1 MNTKYLVSKS
11 LQCGMSHRAPPII
24 HWQEDGQAR
33 QAHWI
38 SEAGLPPPEQV
49 VVADDTLSADAAFR
63 LVQSGTAILWR
74 GDYPNARH
82 LLQALTRRVDRP
94 PRNGL
99 PPAKTPLE
107 AFERH
112 RASQGRR
119 ATLLGRLLVPL
130 CVDDHGYRI
139 PLRRAQD
146 INDAC
151 SAGLGTAQPDQGD
164 AVISL
169 RGLLALVSAW
179 EWRKKGAFV
188 PALDATIHPHFGV
201 FSPVRGEYVDLVAQ
215 APLPQPCAIAF
226 DIGVG
231 SGVLSAV
238 LAQRGIPQIIATDQD
253 PRALACA
260 EENLQRLGYSGQVR
274 LLKADLF
281 PSPLSPPL
289 PAAPDVPKH
298 ADLILCNPPWVPA
311 VPTSPV
317 EAAVYDPD
325 SAMLRRFLAGAG
337 ERLTPT
343 GEVWLVLSDIAEHLA
358 LRSRDELLAWIQTA
372 GLTVAGRLDTRP
384 RHPKT
389 RDNTDALHKARSRE
403 ITSLWRLKK
412 A

>member
-1 MNTKYLVSKS
+1 M
-11 LQCGMSHRAPPII
+11 
-24 HWQEDGQAR
+24 
-33 QAHWI
+33 
-38 SEAGLPPPEQV
+38 
-49 VVADDTLSADAAFR
+49 ADDTLSADAAFK

-82 LLQALTRRVDRP
+82 LLQALTRRVDRS
-94 PRNGL
+94 PRNVP
-99 PPAKTPLE
+99 PPARTDLE

-112 RASQGRR
+112 RATQGRR

-130 CVDDHGYRI
+130 SVDAHGYRV

-146 INDAC
+146 IHDAC
-151 SAGLGTAQPDQGD
+151 SAGLGTAQSGQGD

-215 APLPQPCAIAF
+215 APLPQPCLVAF
-226 DIGVG
+226 EIGVG

-238 LAQRGIPQIIATDQD
+238 LAKRGVPRIVATDLD

-260 EENLQRLGYSGQVR
+260 RENLERLGFIDQVS
-274 LLKADLF
+274 LCSADLF
-281 PSPLSPPL
+281 PGGSDT
-289 PAAPDVPKH
+289 PAR
-298 ADLILCNPPWVPA
+298 ADLILCNPPWLPA
-311 VPTSPV
+311 TPTSPV
-317 EAAVYDPD
+317 EAAVYDPG
-325 SAMLRRFLAGAG
+325 SQMLRRFLAGAAD
-337 ERLTPT
+337 RLTAN
-343 GEVWLVLSDIAEHLA
+343 GEAWLILSDIAEHLT
-358 LRSRDELLAWIQTA
+358 LRSRADLLAWISAA
-372 GLTVAGRLDTRP
+372 GLCVAERLDKRP

-389 RDNTDALHKARSRE
+389 RNNTDALHKARSRE

>member
-1 MNTKYLVSKS
+1 
-11 LQCGMSHRAPPII
+11 MSQQTQPIL
-24 HWQEDGQAR
+24 HWQENGQAQ
-33 QAHWI
+33 QARWI
-38 SEAGLPPPEQV
+38 SEAGLPPPTQV
-49 VVADDTLSADAAFR
+49 VVADDTLSADTAFKHI
-63 LVQSGTAILWR
+63 QSGTAILWR

-94 PRNGL
+94 PRNAPL
-99 PPAKTPLE
+99 PAKTALE

-119 ATLLGRLLVPL
+119 AALLGRLLVPL
-130 CVDDHGYRI
+130 TADYRI
-139 PLRRAQD
+139 ALRRGQD
-146 INDAC
+146 VHEAC
-151 SAGLGTAQPDQGD
+151 VAGLGAPQPDQGD

-188 PALDATIHPHFGV
+188 PALGASIHPHFGV

-215 APLPQPCAIAF
+215 APLPEPCSTAF

-238 LAQRGIPQIIATDQD
+238 LAKRGIPLIIATDLD

-260 EENLQRLGYSGQVR
+260 ADNLNRLGYQPQVR
-274 LLKADLF
+274 LCHADL
-281 PSPLSPPL
+281 L
-289 PAAPDVPKH
+289 PTTPEAPAQ
-298 ADLILCNPPWVPA
+298 ADLILCNPPWLPA
-311 VPTSPV
+311 TPTSPV

-325 SAMLRRFLAGAG
+325 SRMLRRFLAGAS
-337 ERLTPT
+337 ERLAAT
-343 GEVWLVLSDIAEHLA
+343 GEIWLILSDIAEHLG
-358 LRSRDELLAWIQTA
+358 LRSRDELLGWIGAA
-372 GLTVAGRLDTRP
+372 GLVVAGRLDTRP
-384 RHPKT
+384 HHPKT
-389 RDNTDALHKARSRE
+389 RNNTDALHKARAQE

>member
-1 MNTKYLVSKS
+1 
-11 LQCGMSHRAPPII
+11 MSRHAPPTL

-38 SEAGLPPPEQV
+38 SEAGLPPPEQMV
-49 VVADDTLSADAAFR
+49 VGDDMLSADAAFR

-82 LLQALTRRVDRP
+82 LLQALMRRVDRA
-94 PRNGL
+94 PRNAP
-99 PPAKTPLE
+99 PPAKTALE

-119 ATLLGRLLVPL
+119 ATLLGQLLVPL
-130 CVDDHGYRI
+130 SIDDKGYRI

-146 INDAC
+146 IHDAC
-151 SAGLGTAQPDQGD
+151 TAGLGIAQPDQGD

-169 RGLLALVSAW
+169 RGLLALISAW

-188 PALDATIHPHFGV
+188 PALDAFIHPHFGV
-201 FSPVRGEYVDLVAQ
+201 FSPVRGEYVDLVAR

-238 LAQRGIPQIIATDQD
+238 LAKRGIPQIIATDQD

-260 EENLQRLGYSGQVR
+260 EENLQRLGYSDQVR
-274 LLKADLF
+274 LVGTDLF
-281 PSPLSPPL
+281 PAVPD
-289 PAAPDVPKH
+289 APQR

-311 VPTSPV
+311 IPTSPV

-343 GEVWLVLSDIAEHLA
+343 GEVWLILSDIAEHLA
-358 LRSRDELLAWIQTA
+358 LRSRDELLAWIRTA